1 MRAFFKYFAWGLI
14 GLLLSFSFPA
24 LRVDALAIVLS
35 YAFLGMEQKSGAWLL
50 LLVLACAYSAFS
62 LASPLAIATPLAV
75 AALFFLALRRNLSF
89 STAGSRLL
97 LLLAFWGFSFLFWS
111 FRAVWFGGSI
121 VLEGRDLLSLF
132 STLAVGLG
140 LAPLLRL
147 LSLRFAFLWRK
158 LGGSARRVDLSRAD
172 WISARNGRML
182 RKPFGLEK
190 GL

>member
-1 MRAFFKYFAWGLI
+1 MRGFFKYFAWGLL
-14 GLLLSFSFPA
+14 GLLVSFSFPA

-35 YAFLGMEQKSGAWLL
+35 YAFLGMERKSAAWLL
-50 LLVLACAYSAFS
+50 LLALACVYSAFS
-62 LASPLAIATPLAV
+62 LASPLAIAMPLAA

-89 STAGSRLL
+89 SPAGSRLL
-97 LLLAFWGFSFLFWS
+97 LLIAFWGSSYLFWS
-111 FRAVWFGGSI
+111 WRALWFGGS
-121 VLEGRDLLSLF
+121 VMPDRGDVLSLL
-132 STLAVGLG
+132 STLAIGLG
-140 LAPLLRL
+140 LAPLSRL
-147 LSLRFAFLWRK
+147 ISFRFGSLWRK